1 MQGIAIAAVCKLKP
15 SAIPTFPIMPPPHL
29 FNPSPCGGMGTGQK
43 DDHDDEDD
51 DDHHDDDA
59 DVEYDDERDDSK
71 MMKMMMDFAIF
82 AFLHFCLVCIA
93 SAPLILQFSSA

>member
-1 MQGIAIAAVCKLKP
+1 MQLECNPHIPHNA
-15 SAIPTFPIMPPPHL
+15 SATPIQSIPMWGHAE
-29 FNPSPCGGMGTGQK
+29 K
-43 DDHDDEDD
+43 DDHDDEDN